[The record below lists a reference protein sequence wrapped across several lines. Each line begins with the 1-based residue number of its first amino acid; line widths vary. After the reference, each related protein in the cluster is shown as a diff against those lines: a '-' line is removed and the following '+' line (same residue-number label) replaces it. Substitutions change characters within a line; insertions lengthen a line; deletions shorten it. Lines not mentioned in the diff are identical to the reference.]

1 MKPWLT
7 LLLALS
13 LFMGLRAQ
21 NTIGL
26 PDIVNYSKKTY
37 SAGLQ
42 NWDILQD
49 QDGIIYVAN
58 NEGLLCFDG
67 QFWKL
72 LPLPNRTIARSLAIS
87 GDQRIYIGGQ
97 DEFGYYYPGPS
108 GRLFYQSLTGLI
120 PAAYRSFGDVW
131 DIVSLQNE
139 IWFRSSQ
146 VILRYT
152 GKAFAAYKAPSEW
165 GFMGVCNNRLYA
177 QDFQRGLMQFENNA
191 WRALQASNSLPA
203 NDVVTGL
210 LPGPQE
216 RLLVATQKN
225 GLFWQNKESLLP
237 LSTPLTSQLQAARI
251 YTAAKIDD
259 KRIVLGT
266 SNGGVYILDNQANL
280 IQHFSSKEGLQN
292 NNVLSVFVDRDEN
305 IWLGLDNGIDFIAF
319 NSAIK
324 QILPGEQKAAGYT
337 TLIRDGK
344 LYVGTSNGA
353 YVTELQ
359 NKEDLSFSQGTFTPI
374 GNTTG
379 QVWSLQ
385 EVNDQILLGH
395 HEGAFKIDGTGATL
409 LTTGKGFWNFMP
421 TSATYPSEQLIAG
434 NYKGIALF
442 SFKNNSFLP
451 AAAVPAFEESS
462 RYIAIDALQNIWVS
476 HPYHGIFKISSK
488 DSLFRSIGRYD
499 ATKGLPSLLN
509 NHIFKIKEK
518 IMAATEQGVFQYEPS
533 TDRFVMAN
541 DFRSLLGL
549 QGIRYL
555 KEDAAGN
562 IWFFHEKDLGV
573 IEFANNEKPK
583 IIYLPEFNNRLLS
596 GFEFIYPY
604 DKNNIFLAGETGIYH
619 LNFEKYKKQN
629 ASLGV
634 SIRSVKIRQQYDSLL
649 FGGHRDVRQT
659 LSETPSIHHAWKNI
673 RFEFAAP
680 PNPYYGSLA
689 YSYRLSG
696 YNGKWS
702 EWTKRNEKEFTNLP
716 PGDYVFEV
724 KVRNNLGSESA
735 ITEYAFT
742 ILPPWY
748 ASKIALA
755 TYLLL
760 IVFTIRWGYGR
771 QQKKFKR
778 QQETFEA
785 EQQKLLY
792 IHELE
797 RTKSETELMTLR
809 NENLE
814 TEIQFKNSELA
825 SSAMHLVKK
834 GELIAKIKSELNQL
848 AKRVDNTMAQ
858 TELKK
863 MIKTLSED
871 EQIDQEWDHFAK
883 HFDKVHSDFVVVLK
897 NKHPEI
903 SPGELKL
910 CAYLRMNLSSKEIA
924 QLLNI
929 SVRGVEISRYRLRKK
944 LHLAAGENLFDY
956 LIQLQKES

>member
-1 MKPWLT
+1 MR
-7 LLLALS
+7 LLLTAISVFLILQIS
-13 LFMGLRAQ
+13 QAQ

-26 PDIVNYSKKTY
+26 PDIVNYPKKTY

-42 NWDILQD
+42 NWDIQQD
-49 QDGIIYVAN
+49 KAGIIYIAN

-67 QFWKL
+67 QFWNL

-97 DEFGYYYPGPS
+97 DELGYFFPGQS
-108 GRLFYQSLTGLI
+108 GRLYYQSLTSLI

-139 IWFRSSQ
+139 VWFRSSQ

-152 GKAFAAYKAPSEW
+152 GKAFATYKAPSEW
-165 GFMGVCNNRLYA
+165 GFMGICNNKLYA
-177 QDFQRGLMQFENNA
+177 QDLERGLMQFENNA
-191 WRALQASNSLPA
+191 WRALQNNNPLPA

-210 LPGPQE
+210 LSGPE
-216 RLLVATQKN
+216 GRLLVAMQKN
-225 GLFWQNKESLLP
+225 GLFWQHKETLLP
-237 LSTPLTSQLQAARI
+237 LSSPLASQLRAART
-251 YTAAKIDD
+251 YTTAKIDD
-259 KRIVLGT
+259 KRMVLGT
-266 SNGGVYILDNQANL
+266 SNGGVYIVDNQANL

-305 IWLGLDNGIDFIAF
+305 LWLGLDNGIDFIAF

-337 TLIRDGK
+337 TLIRNGK

-359 NKEDLSFSQGTFTPI
+359 NIEDLSFSQGIFTPI

-395 HEGAFKIDGTGATL
+395 HEGAFKIDDTKATL

-421 TSATYPSEQLIAG
+421 TSETYPSEQLIAG
-434 NYKGIALF
+434 NYKGIEIF
-442 SFKNNSFLP
+442 TFQNNNFLP
-451 AAAVPAFEESS
+451 TASVPTFEESS
-462 RYIAIDALQNIWVS
+462 RYIAIDALQHIWVS
-476 HPYHGIFKISSK
+476 HPYHGIFRVNRK
-488 DSLFRSIGRYD
+488 DSQSPATTRYD
-499 ATKGLPSLLN
+499 ASKGLPSLLN

-518 IMAATEQGVFQYEPS
+518 IMAATEQGVFQYEPA
-533 TDRFVMAN
+533 TDRFVMAA
-541 DFRSLLGL
+541 DFQSLLGN
-549 QGIRYL
+549 QSIRYL

-562 IWFFHEKDLGV
+562 IWFFHEKNLGV

-583 IIYLPEFNNRLLS
+583 AVYLPEFNNRLLS

-619 LNFEKYKKQN
+619 LNFEKYKNQN
-629 ASLGV
+629 TSLGV

-649 FGGHRDVRQT
+649 YGGYGDLLQQT
-659 LSETPSIHHAWKNI
+659 PKTPSIHHAWKNI
-673 RFEFAAP
+673 RFEFTAP
-680 PNPYYGSLA
+680 PNPYSGSLE

-696 YNGKWS
+696 YNSKWS
-702 EWTKRNEKEFTNLP
+702 EWSKRNEKEFTNLP

-724 KVRNNLGSESA
+724 KVRNNLGAESA
-735 ITEYAFT
+735 TTAFAFT

-755 TYLLL
+755 VYLLL
-760 IVFTIRWGYGR
+760 IALTIRWGYGK
-771 QQKKFKR
+771 QQEKFKK

-785 EQQKLLY
+785 EQKRLLY

-814 TEIQFKNSELA
+814 SEIQFKNSELA

-944 LHLAAGENLFDY
+944 LNLNAGENLFDY